1 MWHENCFSLSKR
13 FVMWRNFFSVALRN
27 IRNNKVF
34 TLINVS
40 GLAIGLASS
49 ILILLFI
56 IKEVSFDRFHEN
68 KQRIHRLYID
78 GMMGEQSFR
87 GAWTS
92 MVMAPTFAQEI
103 PEIEDYVRF
112 DVYNQRLIWYEGERH
127 MEDHFLYADASIFDI
142 FSIKMIKGD
151 PATALSKPNSIIITE
166 EKARLYFGDKD
177 PLGLPLSVNNDSNYF
192 YVSGVIEALPENSH
206 FFADFIASMETID
219 WENDLT
225 WFVNSIFSYI
235 LLKPGADPEEVQKK
249 IADVFSKHIG
259 VELESFLGVGPEEW
273 AKGGNQ
279 YGVFMQPLLDI
290 HLQPDIEV
298 GMDSC
303 FRPVHNR
310 LYIHIFGLV
319 AFFILVIASINFM
332 NLSTARSAT
341 RAREIGIRKA
351 SGSNRTLLVRQFLT
365 ESVILSLVALAF
377 ALILVELLL
386 PWFNHTMDLNLRMGP
401 VQYRYLL
408 PAVLL
413 MALLVGLLSGIY
425 PAVFLS
431 RFTPVDGVRGGF
443 LGNRHA
449 GIFRSTMVIAQFT
462 ISVAIIVGT
471 LIVSN
476 QLRFMLNKDLGYDKE
491 QLLVIQRTR
500 PLGTGLQTFCRE
512 IEKIPGVVSASNS
525 TTYLGYN
532 NQTET
537 YQIKGRDATSNY
549 LFATN
554 YVDESFIHTYNFH
567 LVHEESRFFN
577 PDYPSDTS
585 AILINRAAASEFGIT
600 DPLNTI
606 ILEPT
611 PDGDTI
617 ELRIVGLIEDFHHSS
632 LRDPIGP
639 YMLRYKEKDLGW
651 PGIVSVRLGVAGK
664 GIPITISK
672 IKATWME
679 MTGDAPF
686 QFFFLEDELDS
697 YYKEERRTGRLSLLF
712 AILSTFIACL
722 GLFGLT
728 LHHTHRRTREIGI
741 RRAMGASIGN
751 VVLVISREVVVLM
764 GISVLLAWIVAYF
777 FMQNWLQ
784 DFPFNIG
791 FKPWIYLVSAISAML
806 IAIITVSL
814 LAYRA
819 ATSNP
824 ALTLH
829 HE

>member
-1 MWHENCFSLSKR
+1 
-13 FVMWRNFFSVALRN
+13 MWRNFFTVALRN
-27 IRNNKVF
+27 ISRNKIF

-49 ILILLFI
+49 ILIMLFI

-78 GMMGEQSFR
+78 GMMGEQAFR
-87 GAWTS
+87 VALTS
-92 MVMAPTFAQEI
+92 MVMSPTFTEEI
-103 PEIEDYVRF
+103 PEIENYVRF
-112 DVYNQRLIWYEGERH
+112 DVYSQRLIWFDGERH
-127 MEDHFLYADASIFDI
+127 MEDHFLYADSTIFDV

-151 PATALSKPNSIIITE
+151 PATALSQPKSILITE
-166 EKARLYFGDKD
+166 EKARLYFGDAD
-177 PLGLPLSVNNDSNYF
+177 PLGLPLSVDNDSNYY

-206 FFADFIASMETID
+206 FFADFIASMETLNWVD
-219 WENDLT
+219 EET
-225 WFVNSIFSYI
+225 WFVNSIISYI
-235 LLKPGADPEEVQKK
+235 LLKPGADPQKVEKK
-249 IADVFSKHIG
+249 IADVLADHIT

-273 AKGGNQ
+273 AKGGNK
-279 YGVFMQPLLDI
+279 YGVYMQPLLDI
-290 HLQPDIEV
+290 HLQPDIDV

-303 FRPVHNR
+303 FRPVHDR

-351 SGSNRTLLVRQFLT
+351 AGSDRALLVRQFLT
-365 ESVILSLVALAF
+365 ESVVLSLMALSV

-386 PWFNHTMDLNLRMGP
+386 PWFNYTMDLSLRMEQE
-401 VQYRYLL
+401 QYRYLL

-413 MALLVGLLSGIY
+413 LALLVGLLSGIY
-425 PAVFLS
+425 PAAFLS
-431 RFTPVDGVRGGF
+431 GFKPVEGIRGGF
-443 LGNRHA
+443 TGNRRA
-449 GIFRSTMVIAQFT
+449 GIFRNAMVIAQFT

-491 QLLVIQRTR
+491 QLVVIKRTS
-500 PLGTGLQTFCRE
+500 PLGTSLQTFCRE

-525 TTYLGYN
+525 TTFLGYN
-532 NQTET
+532 NFTET
-537 YQIKGRDATSNY
+537 YQIKGRGVANNF

-554 YVDESFIHTYNFH
+554 YVDESFMLTYNFQ
-567 LVHEESRFFN
+567 LADEKSRFFN
-577 PDYPSDTS
+577 PLYATDKS
-585 AILINRAAASEFGIT
+585 AILINKAAAAEFGIT
-600 DPLNTI
+600 DPQNTI

-611 PDGDTI
+611 SDGDTSQ
-617 ELRIVGLIEDFHHSS
+617 LRIIGLIEDFHHSS

-639 YMLRYKEKDLGW
+639 YMLRYKEKDRYAS
-651 PGIVSVRLGVAGK
+651 GIVTVRLGVAGK
-664 GIPITISK
+664 GIPITLSK
-672 IKATWME
+672 IKATWML
-679 MTGDAPF
+679 MTVDAPF

-697 YYKEERRTGRLSLLF
+697 YYKEELRTGRLSLLF

-741 RRAMGASIGN
+741 RKAMGASIGN
-751 VVLVISREVVVLM
+751 VILVVSREVVVLM
-764 GISVLLAWIVAYF
+764 GISVMLAWIVAYI
-777 FMQNWLQ
+777 FMQNWLKG
-784 DFPFNIG
+784 FPFNIG
-791 FKPWIYLVSAISAML
+791 FKPWIYMVSAVSAML
-806 IAIITVSL
+806 IAVLTVSL

-819 ATSNP
+819 AIRNP
-824 ALTLH
+824 ATTLH
-829 HE
+829 YE